1 MINCTVLNITQI
13 IVILILLTVLLIQNC
28 GKKRRNKLLKGIDM
42 TILEISIPGC
52 ESFCFYIHP
61 DRETAA
67 KCEIGCEYPLNTYSY
82 YVSQGFGYRQIEE
95 QKIKEKKYAS
105 EQERMEK
112 NFYVSLILPK
122 DGPGYVEHWITCK
135 RRANNMIM
143 RGQINGTVYS
153 IKNGLKKLREHN
165 RKFKGEESSANSNI
179 E

>member
-67 KCEIGCEYPLNTYSY
+67 KCEIGCEYPLNIMMTDTTDSLSIFYNDRVYILNTESENC
-82 YVSQGFGYRQIEE
+82 SIRITDKQIMP
-95 QKIKEKKYAS
+95 S
-105 EQERMEK
+105 GDPMLLG
-112 NFYVSLILPK
+112 VLI
-122 DGPGYVEHWITCK
+122 DQT
-135 RRANNMIM
+135 N
-143 RGQINGTVYS
+143 INQ
-153 IKNGLKKLREHN
+153 
-165 RKFKGEESSANSNI
+165 
-179 E
+179 